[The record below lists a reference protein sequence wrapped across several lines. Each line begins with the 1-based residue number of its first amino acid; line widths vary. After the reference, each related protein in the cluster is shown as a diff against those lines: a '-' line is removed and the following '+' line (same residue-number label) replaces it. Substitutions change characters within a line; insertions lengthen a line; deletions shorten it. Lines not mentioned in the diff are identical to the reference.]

1 MGFTPEQIKGRIKS
15 VAKQNNADAR
25 TLMRIYMMERFL
37 ERLAQSEYRDN
48 FIIKGGILV
57 TAMIGVA
64 HRSTMDID
72 TSMKNL
78 NLSAEDALRVVN
90 QVKDIDLD
98 DGVSFDVKDVSNI
111 MDEMEYPGIRV
122 TMNANVG
129 RLITP
134 LKIDISTGDVITP
147 RAIEF
152 NYDLL
157 LEDRSISLWSYNL
170 ETILAEKL
178 QTVLARGILNT
189 RMRDFYDIRM
199 LLDTYEDKVNK
210 AVLKDA
216 FAATCKKR
224 GTDHLQEQA
233 EEIIKI
239 IEADEQ
245 LQVLWRAYQKKYS
258 YRCAIREIQT
268 KLEVLD
274 DEFSV
279 ENNRNPISF
288 IKTRIKKPNSIYDKL
303 QKMGY
308 EFTTENIQTYLND
321 VAGVRIVC
329 AFIDD
334 IYMISD
340 LITQQDDIKVIEIK
354 DYIKNPK
361 SNGYRSYHMI
371 VEIPVFFAKGKTPM
385 RVELQIRTNGMD
397 FWATLE
403 HQLRYKKGIEEMPGY
418 DEISEELLHSARA
431 IIEADNEMQRIKDKI
446 GMFHEI

>member
-98 DGVSFDVKDVSNI
+98 DGVSFEVKDVSNI

-239 IEADEQ
+239 IEADKTKINLRNKSVFITGVAGFIGSNLAKRLLSTVEGVKVVGLDNMNHYYDVRLKEARLNELEQ
-245 LQVLWRAYQKKYS
+245 FDNFSFVKGNLADKAVIESIFEQYKP
-258 YRCAIREIQT
+258 EIVVNLGAQ
-268 KLEVLD
+268 
-274 DEFSV
+274 
-279 ENNRNPISF
+279 
-288 IKTRIKKPNSIYDKL
+288 
-303 QKMGY
+303 
-308 EFTTENIQTYLND
+308 
-321 VAGVRIVC
+321 AGVR
-329 AFIDD
+329 
-334 IYMISD
+334 YS
-340 LITQQDDIKVIEIK
+340 IT
-354 DYIKNPK
+354 NPD
-361 SNGYRSYHMI
+361 
-371 VEIPVFFAKGKTPM
+371 A
-385 RVELQIRTNGMD
+385 
-397 FWATLE
+397 
-403 HQLRYKKGIEEMPGY
+403 YKRKL
-418 DEISEELLHSARA
+418 ISE
-431 IIEADNEMQRIKDKI
+431 N
-446 GMFHEI
+446 

>member
-37 ERLAQSEYRDN
+37 ERLTQSEYRDN

-98 DGVSFDVKDVSNI
+98 DGVSFEVKDVSNI

-199 LLDTYEDKVNK
+199 LVDTYEDKVNK

-258 YRCAIREIQT
+258 YAAEIDYASVIRDVR
-268 KLEVLD
+268 KLMD
-274 DEFSV
+274 W
-279 ENNRNPISF
+279 
-288 IKTRIKKPNSIYDKL
+288 
-303 QKMGY
+303 
-308 EFTTENIQTYLND
+308 
-321 VAGVRIVC
+321 
-329 AFIDD
+329 
-334 IYMISD
+334 
-340 LITQQDDIKVIEIK
+340 
-354 DYIKNPK
+354 
-361 SNGYRSYHMI
+361 
-371 VEIPVFFAKGKTPM
+371 
-385 RVELQIRTNGMD
+385 IR
-397 FWATLE
+397 
-403 HQLRYKKGIEEMPGY
+403 
-418 DEISEELLHSARA
+418 
-431 IIEADNEMQRIKDKI
+431 
-446 GMFHEI
+446 

>member
-258 YRCAIREIQT
+258 YAAEI
-268 KLEVLD
+268 D
-274 DEFSV
+274 YASV
-279 ENNRNPISF
+279 IS
-288 IKTRIKKPNSIYDKL
+288 
-303 QKMGY
+303 
-308 EFTTENIQTYLND
+308 
-321 VAGVRIVC
+321 GVRKLM
-329 AFIDD
+329 DS
-334 IYMISD
+334 IS
-340 LITQQDDIKVIEIK
+340 
-354 DYIKNPK
+354 N
-361 SNGYRSYHMI
+361 H
-371 VEIPVFFAKGKTPM
+371 
-385 RVELQIRTNGMD
+385 
-397 FWATLE
+397 
-403 HQLRYKKGIEEMPGY
+403 
-418 DEISEELLHSARA
+418 
-431 IIEADNEMQRIKDKI
+431 
-446 GMFHEI
+446 

>member
-1 MGFTPEQIKGRIKS
+1 MGFTHEQIKGRIKS

-189 RMRDFYDIRM
+189 RMRDSYDIRM

-258 YRCAIREIQT
+258 YAAEI
-268 KLEVLD
+268 D
-274 DEFSV
+274 YASV
-279 ENNRNPISF
+279 IS
-288 IKTRIKKPNSIYDKL
+288 
-303 QKMGY
+303 
-308 EFTTENIQTYLND
+308 
-321 VAGVRIVC
+321 GVRKL
-329 AFIDD
+329 
-334 IYMISD
+334 M
-340 LITQQDDIKVIEIK
+340 
-354 DYIKNPK
+354 NW
-361 SNGYRSYHMI
+361 
-371 VEIPVFFAKGKTPM
+371 
-385 RVELQIRTNGMD
+385 IR
-397 FWATLE
+397 
-403 HQLRYKKGIEEMPGY
+403 
-418 DEISEELLHSARA
+418 
-431 IIEADNEMQRIKDKI
+431 
-446 GMFHEI
+446 

>member
-15 VAKQNNADAR
+15 VAKQDNADAR

-98 DGVSFDVKDVSNI
+98 DGVSFEVKDVSNI

-157 LEDRSISLWSYNL
+157 LEDRSIKLWSYNL

-199 LLDTYEDKVNK
+199 LVDTYEDKVNK

-224 GTDHLQEQA
+224 GTDNLQEQA
-233 EEIIKI
+233 EEIVKI

-245 LQVLWRAYQKKYS
+245 IQVLWRAYQKKYS
-258 YRCAIREIQT
+258 YAADIDYASVIR
-268 KLEVLD
+268 
-274 DEFSV
+274 
-279 ENNRNPISF
+279 
-288 IKTRIKKPNSIYDKL
+288 
-303 QKMGY
+303 
-308 EFTTENIQTYLND
+308 
-321 VAGVRIVC
+321 GVRKLM
-329 AFIDD
+329 DW
-334 IYMISD
+334 
-340 LITQQDDIKVIEIK
+340 
-354 DYIKNPK
+354 
-361 SNGYRSYHMI
+361 
-371 VEIPVFFAKGKTPM
+371 
-385 RVELQIRTNGMD
+385 IR
-397 FWATLE
+397 
-403 HQLRYKKGIEEMPGY
+403 
-418 DEISEELLHSARA
+418 
-431 IIEADNEMQRIKDKI
+431 
-446 GMFHEI
+446 

>member
-78 NLSAEDALRVVN
+78 NLSAEEALRVVN

-98 DGVSFDVKDVSNI
+98 DGVSFEVKDVSNI

-258 YRCAIREIQT
+258 YAADI
-268 KLEVLD
+268 D
-274 DEFSV
+274 YASV
-279 ENNRNPISF
+279 IS
-288 IKTRIKKPNSIYDKL
+288 
-303 QKMGY
+303 
-308 EFTTENIQTYLND
+308 
-321 VAGVRIVC
+321 GVRKL
-329 AFIDD
+329 
-334 IYMISD
+334 M
-340 LITQQDDIKVIEIK
+340 
-354 DYIKNPK
+354 
-361 SNGYRSYHMI
+361 
-371 VEIPVFFAKGKTPM
+371 
-385 RVELQIRTNGMD
+385 
-397 FWATLE
+397 
-403 HQLRYKKGIEEMPGY
+403 
-418 DEISEELLHSARA
+418 EISSY
-431 IIEADNEMQRIKDKI
+431 
-446 GMFHEI
+446 

>member
-98 DGVSFDVKDVSNI
+98 DGVSFEVKDVSNI

-129 RLITP
+129 KLITP

-157 LEDRSISLWSYNL
+157 LENRSISLWSYNL

-224 GTDHLQEQA
+224 ETDHLQEQA
-233 EEIIKI
+233 EDIIKI
-239 IEADEQ
+239 IDADEQ

-258 YRCAIREIQT
+258 YAAEI
-268 KLEVLD
+268 D
-274 DEFSV
+274 YASV
-279 ENNRNPISF
+279 IS
-288 IKTRIKKPNSIYDKL
+288 
-303 QKMGY
+303 
-308 EFTTENIQTYLND
+308 
-321 VAGVRIVC
+321 GVRKLM
-329 AFIDD
+329 DW
-334 IYMISD
+334 
-340 LITQQDDIKVIEIK
+340 
-354 DYIKNPK
+354 
-361 SNGYRSYHMI
+361 
-371 VEIPVFFAKGKTPM
+371 
-385 RVELQIRTNGMD
+385 IR
-397 FWATLE
+397 
-403 HQLRYKKGIEEMPGY
+403 
-418 DEISEELLHSARA
+418 
-431 IIEADNEMQRIKDKI
+431 
-446 GMFHEI
+446 

>member
-78 NLSAEDALRVVN
+78 NLSAEDALQVVN
-90 QVKDIDLD
+90 RVKDIDLD

-258 YRCAIREIQT
+258 YAAEI
-268 KLEVLD
+268 D
-274 DEFSV
+274 YASV
-279 ENNRNPISF
+279 IS
-288 IKTRIKKPNSIYDKL
+288 
-303 QKMGY
+303 
-308 EFTTENIQTYLND
+308 
-321 VAGVRIVC
+321 GVRKLM
-329 AFIDD
+329 DW
-334 IYMISD
+334 
-340 LITQQDDIKVIEIK
+340 
-354 DYIKNPK
+354 
-361 SNGYRSYHMI
+361 
-371 VEIPVFFAKGKTPM
+371 
-385 RVELQIRTNGMD
+385 IR
-397 FWATLE
+397 
-403 HQLRYKKGIEEMPGY
+403 
-418 DEISEELLHSARA
+418 
-431 IIEADNEMQRIKDKI
+431 
-446 GMFHEI
+446 

>member
-98 DGVSFDVKDVSNI
+98 DGVSFEVKDVSNI

-239 IEADEQ
+239 IEANEQ
-245 LQVLWRAYQKKYS
+245 LQVLWRSYEKKYS
-258 YRCAIREIQT
+258 YAADI
-268 KLEVLD
+268 D
-274 DEFSV
+274 YASV
-279 ENNRNPISF
+279 IS
-288 IKTRIKKPNSIYDKL
+288 
-303 QKMGY
+303 
-308 EFTTENIQTYLND
+308 
-321 VAGVRIVC
+321 GVRKLM
-329 AFIDD
+329 DW
-334 IYMISD
+334 
-340 LITQQDDIKVIEIK
+340 
-354 DYIKNPK
+354 
-361 SNGYRSYHMI
+361 
-371 VEIPVFFAKGKTPM
+371 
-385 RVELQIRTNGMD
+385 IR
-397 FWATLE
+397 
-403 HQLRYKKGIEEMPGY
+403 
-418 DEISEELLHSARA
+418 
-431 IIEADNEMQRIKDKI
+431 
-446 GMFHEI
+446 

>member
-37 ERLAQSEYRDN
+37 ERLTQSEYRDN

-72 TSMKNL
+72 TSMNNL

-98 DGVSFDVKDVSNI
+98 DGVSFEVKDISNI

-157 LEDRSISLWSYNL
+157 LEDRSIKLWSYNL

-199 LLDTYEDKVNK
+199 LVDTYEDKVNK

-258 YRCAIREIQT
+258 YAADIDYASVIR
-268 KLEVLD
+268 
-274 DEFSV
+274 
-279 ENNRNPISF
+279 
-288 IKTRIKKPNSIYDKL
+288 
-303 QKMGY
+303 
-308 EFTTENIQTYLND
+308 
-321 VAGVRIVC
+321 GVRKLM
-329 AFIDD
+329 DW
-334 IYMISD
+334 
-340 LITQQDDIKVIEIK
+340 
-354 DYIKNPK
+354 
-361 SNGYRSYHMI
+361 
-371 VEIPVFFAKGKTPM
+371 
-385 RVELQIRTNGMD
+385 IR
-397 FWATLE
+397 
-403 HQLRYKKGIEEMPGY
+403 
-418 DEISEELLHSARA
+418 
-431 IIEADNEMQRIKDKI
+431 
-446 GMFHEI
+446 